1 MRLNPRVVILGAGES
16 GVGAAL
22 LAQSKGIGVFVSD
35 SGKIRSDYRECLVS
49 SGIEFEEGKHSVE
62 QILEAGEII
71 KSPGIPESASIIVSA
86 REKGIKVIGEIEFAS
101 RYTNATKICIT
112 GSNGKTTTTM
122 LTWHMLKSA
131 GLNVGLAGN
140 VGKSF
145 AWQLAE
151 KDHDYFVIEL
161 SSFQLDG
168 MFDFKAEIGVLL
180 NITPDHLDR
189 YDHSFEKYAESKMRI
204 LRNQTERDSIIWC
217 SDDETISR
225 LMQNRELKQ
234 QSYQIS
240 IKNKIEN
247 GAYADNQKI
256 VFNLKGG
263 NFDMT
268 LEELALQGKHNVYNS
283 MAAGISSR
291 LIDLRKET
299 IKECLADFQ
308 NVEHR
313 LEFVANIHGIE
324 FINDSKATNIN
335 SVWYALESLNKN
347 IIWIAGGID
356 KGNDYTKL
364 FELVKQKVKAI
375 ICLGIDNEKLI
386 DAFKDKVSYISET
399 SSVEEAVELAYYL
412 GRKGDVVLLS
422 PACASFDLF
431 ENFEERGSKFKA
443 AVNAL

>member
-35 SGKIRSDYRECLVS
+35 SGKIRNIYRECLIS

-62 QILEAGEII
+62 QILEATEII
-71 KSPGIPESASIIVSA
+71 KSPGIPDSAPIVVSA
-86 REKGIKVIGEIEFAS
+86 REKGIKVISEIEFAS

-131 GLNVGLAGN
+131 GLDVGLAGN

-145 AWQLAE
+145 ARQLAE
-151 KDHDYFVIEL
+151 KDHEYFVIEL

-189 YDHSFEKYAESKMRI
+189 YDNSFEKYAESKMRI
-204 LRNQTERDSIIWC
+204 LRNQTENDSIIWC

-225 LMQNRELKQ
+225 LMQNRPLKQ

-263 NFDMT
+263 KFDMT

-364 FELVKQKVKAI
+364 FELVKHKVKAI

-399 SSVEEAVELAYYL
+399 SSIEEAVELAYYL
-412 GRKGDVVLLS
+412 GRKGDAVLLS